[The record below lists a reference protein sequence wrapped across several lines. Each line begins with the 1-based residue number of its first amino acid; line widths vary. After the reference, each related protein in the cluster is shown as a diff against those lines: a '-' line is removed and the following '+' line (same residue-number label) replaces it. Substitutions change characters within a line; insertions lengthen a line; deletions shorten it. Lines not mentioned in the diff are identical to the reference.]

1 MRDRADAPDLRV
13 RGVRRV
19 NRNGRLCVF
28 CVSRKEDAMTPRQ
41 PHPRRRVPAYTAVVL
56 AFLAL
61 VGSLGLTTAASASA
75 APYCGITW
83 GSLTKAGGVE
93 TAPNLTG
100 VRTGRHDCYDRLV
113 LDLRGG
119 SSAGFHVSYVD
130 AVYTDASGAPRPV
143 ARRGSAPDRRPR
155 LQLRRQRARR
165 PTSPPTRASW
175 PTSPGTGPSA
185 RWPYAGSFEGQTT
198 VGLGVRARL
207 PFRAFTLA
215 GPVRLPPGRGR
226 RPPLVSRWVRGKELL
241 DTGFTQAG
249 DDFLS
254 ISRQGGGTPTA
265 PPRWW
270 SP

>member
-1 MRDRADAPDLRV
+1 
-13 RGVRRV
+13 
-19 NRNGRLCVF
+19 
-28 CVSRKEDAMTPRQ
+28 MTPRQ
-41 PHPRRRVPAYTAVVL
+41 PHSRRRVPAYTAVVL

-130 AVYTDASGAPRPV
+130 AVYTDASGVLVPL
-143 ARRGSAPDRRPR
+143 RGGAR
-155 LQLRRQRARR
+155 LQIVVHAPSYDLNGQRTYTPANPKELANVSGYQTFRQVA
-165 PTSPPTRASW
+165 
-175 PTSPGTGPSA
+175 
-185 RWPYAGSFEGQTT
+185 YAGSFEGQTT

-215 GPVRLPPGRGR
+215 GPDGGSRLVVDVAH
-226 RPPLVSRWVRGKELL
+226 LW
-241 DTGFTQAG
+241 
-249 DDFLS
+249 
-254 ISRQGGGTPTA
+254 
-265 PPRWW
+265 
-270 SP
+270 